1 MPTFK
6 YVALDPS
13 GARVKGELEAA
24 SAVRARS
31 DLMVQNLRNVEV
43 KERKPWAQIEIT
55 TKKIKP
61 VDVQNFSRQLAA
73 FLRAGIPIL
82 DALDSLEE
90 DAPNPVLKHALVEIG
105 DALRAGSS
113 FADAVAAHDNIFP
126 RYYVSILRSAELT
139 GNLDIVL
146 DQLSAYIERDEGVR
160 RSIRSALTYPLV
172 VAAMAAVTVLVLVTY
187 VLPKFKDFFDD
198 LHATLPLP
206 TRMLMGFAD
215 FLENWGLVIVGIVV
229 VLIAALVFYLRT
241 EEGKV
246 RRDRFLLNAPAV
258 GPVVQC
264 AVIERFCRI
273 LGTMLGAGVP
283 IPDAMTAASD
293 ATNNRVFQA
302 GLDEARLEMLR
313 GNGIAGPVAATGL
326 FPSSAMQMLKVG
338 EQSGTLDH
346 QLVITADYF
355 EQELDHKLKRLTSL
369 FEPAVIIV
377 MGAIVGFVAIALVSA
392 MYGIFNQVKIK

>member
-6 YVALDPS
+6 YVAVDGS
-13 GARVKGELEAA
+13 GDRVKGELEAA

-31 DLMVQNLRNVEV
+31 DLMVQNFRNVEV
-43 KERKPWAQIEIT
+43 KERKPWTQIEIT

-61 VDVQNFSRQLAA
+61 LDVQNFSRQLAA

-90 DAPNPVLKHALVEIG
+90 DASNPVLKHALVEIS

-113 FADAVAAHDNIFP
+113 FADAVAVHDDIFP
-126 RYYVSILRSAELT
+126 SYYVSILRSAELT

-146 DQLSAYIERDEGVR
+146 DQLSNYIERDEGVR
-160 RSIRSALTYPLV
+160 RSIKSALTYPLV
-172 VAAMAAVTVLVLVTY
+172 VLAMASVTVLVLVTY
-187 VLPKFKDFFDD
+187 VLPKFETFFED
-198 LHATLPLP
+198 LHAKLPLP
-206 TRMLMGFAD
+206 TRMLMGFAR
-215 FLENWGLVIVGIVV
+215 FLEDWWPLIVGVIVVAIIVT
-229 VLIAALVFYLRT
+229 VLYLRT
-241 EEGKV
+241 DRGRY
-246 RRDRFLLNAPAV
+246 RRDGFLLNAPAI
-258 GPVVQC
+258 GSVVQC

-273 LGTMLGAGVP
+273 LGTMLSAGVP

-313 GNGIAGPVAATGL
+313 GNGIAGPVAATNL
-326 FPSSAMQMLKVG
+326 FPGSANQMLKVG
-338 EQSGTLDH
+338 EQSGTLDQ
-346 QLVITADYF
+346 QLVVTADYF
-355 EQELDHKLKRLTSL
+355 EVELDHKLKRLTSL

-377 MGAIVGFVAIALVSA
+377 MGGIVGFVAIALISA